1 MSPLRKPLATALL
14 LLAAALPAASAQAP
28 APTQTQAT
36 PQAPA
41 RETPPPPQPEREV
54 RLPQVHEKT
63 LANGLRVVVLEN
75 HEQPSVTLRVVVP
88 AGKIYDVADKA
99 GLSGATATLL
109 TKGTQSRS
117 AQQIAETIDSVGGS
131 LQSLSGND
139 FNFVFTQVTSDQM
152 DRGLELL
159 ADVVQKPSF
168 PAEEVERWR
177 RQMLSALQV
186 QSQDPEYLAEAVFAR
201 AVYGGHSY
209 GLPAE
214 GTPASVGGLTRD
226 DLVAFH
232 QKHYVPNGAIF
243 GVVGDVKPADAF
255 ARVEKYFGGWK
266 KGAPPVPPTLKAKA
280 GQQRKIVVIDKP
292 DAVQTQVYV
301 GQLGMSFRD
310 PAFFP
315 GQVYNSVLG
324 GGVSARLYREIRR
337 DRGLAY
343 GAYSAFDTPMQTGSF
358 QASTSTKTES
368 TVEVL
373 DLILTTMS
381 KLAAEPVGSTELE
394 GRKTYL
400 SGTFVRQTEV
410 PDNIATLLIQ
420 AMSNGYGKEYIESY
434 RDRVK
439 AVTPADVQRFA
450 KERIHPDQA
459 VIVLVGNA
467 AGFADDLKKKLGAFE
482 TIPYDQVDLLRAD
495 LREVKKEE
503 AKPAS

>member
-14 LLAAALPAASAQAP
+14 LFAAALPAVYAQASAQAP
-28 APTQTQAT
+28 VNK
-36 PQAPA
+36 PQDPP
-41 RETPPPPQPEREV
+41 RETPPAPQPEREV
-54 RLPQVHEKT
+54 RLPQVQEKT

-99 GLSGATATLL
+99 GLAGATATLL

-117 AQQIAETIDSVGGS
+117 AQQIAEAIDSVGGT
-131 LQSLSGND
+131 LQSASGND
-139 FNFVFTQVTSDQM
+139 FGFAFTQVTSDQI

-168 PAEEVERWR
+168 PADEVERWR
-177 RQMLSALQV
+177 GQILNALQV
-186 QSQDPEYLAEAVFAR
+186 QSQDPAYLAEAVFAR
-201 AVYGGHSY
+201 AVFGGHSY
-209 GLPAE
+209 GLPDA
-214 GTPASVGGLTRD
+214 GTPASVGALTRD

-243 GVVGDVKPADAF
+243 GVVGDIKPADAF

-266 KGAPPVPPTLKAKA
+266 KGEDPKPPTLKATA
-280 GQQRKIVVIDKP
+280 GQRKILVIDKP
-292 DAVQTQVYV
+292 DAVQTQVFV
-301 GQLGMSFRD
+301 GQLGLAFRD

-315 GQVYNSVLG
+315 AQVYNSVLG

-343 GAYSAFDTPMQTGSF
+343 GAYSNFDTPLQPGEF

-373 DLILTTMS
+373 DLILKTMS
-381 KLAAEPVGSTELE
+381 KLAEEPVGAEELT

-410 PDNIATLLIQ
+410 PDNIVTILIQ
-420 AMSNGYGKEYIESY
+420 AMANGYGKDYIESY
-434 RDRVK
+434 RDRIQ
-439 AVTPADVQRFA
+439 AVTSADVQRFA
-450 KERIHPDQA
+450 KERIRPDQSL
-459 VIVLVGNA
+459 IVLVGNA
-467 AGFADDLKKKLGAFE
+467 SGFADDLKKKFGAFE

-495 LREVKKEE
+495 LRQVKKEE
-503 AKPAS
+503 GKPAS